1 MPLFEQARA
10 TKASV
15 LGHGRSSNRLGAVF
29 GAVWACLAAV
39 LEVFGIVSGSLGSIL
54 GSPGGRLALEKKVLC
69 CSCRPGAVFGA
80 AVVAVWACSGAVW

>member
-54 GSPGGRLALEKKVLC
+54 GSPGGLLALEKKVFF
-69 CSCRPGAVFGA
+69 SYRPRAVFGA
-80 AVVAVWACSGAVW
+80 ALVAVWACSGAVW